1 MKFLYTDDQK
11 SFQESIG
18 DFLAQECT
26 PETIRA
32 SWETETAR
40 SPDLWAK
47 LAGMGI
53 TGMLAP
59 EGSGGL
65 GLSEL
70 ELILPLEETGRVA
83 LAEPVLETAALAV
96 PLLRDCGNTEIQEKW
111 LPQLVSGEAI
121 ATVGLAINPV
131 VSDAHIADLLV
142 LQNGEDEIHAVEK
155 AQVSCTPQ
163 PATDPSRKLFTI
175 AWTPSAETCI
185 ASGEEGRQLL
195 AATLDRAALGIAAQ
209 LIGAAQQMVDI
220 AVEYAKDRQQFGAAI
235 GSFQA
240 VKHMIASVQVAIEFA
255 RAPLARAAWSVAQGN
270 TTRATDVS
278 QAKLLASEAA
288 LQAAR
293 VALQVHGGIGY
304 TWEVHLHIWM
314 KRVWA
319 LEASFGTRAW
329 HRRRIGA
336 ALFGAEESLPS
347 FGFDSEV

>member
-1 MKFLYTDDQK
+1 MNFLYSEDQR

-18 DFLAQECT
+18 AFLSRECT

-40 SPDLWAK
+40 SPQLWAK
-47 LAGMGI
+47 LAEMGI
-53 TGMLAP
+53 PGMLAP
-59 EGSGGL
+59 EESGGL
-65 GLSEL
+65 GLSEM
-70 ELILPLEETGRVA
+70 ELVLPLEETGRVA
-83 LAEPVLETAALAV
+83 LAEPILETAALAV
-96 PLLRDCGNTEIQEKW
+96 PLLRDCGNAALQAKW
-111 LPQLVSGEAI
+111 MSRLVSGEAV

-131 VSDAHIADLLV
+131 ISDAHIADLIF
-142 LQNGEDEIHAVEK
+142 LQHGDDEIHAVEK
-155 AQVSCTPQ
+155 DQVTLTAQ
-163 PATDPSRKLFTI
+163 PATDPSRKLFTV
-175 AWTPSAETCI
+175 AWSPSADSCLV
-185 ASGEEGRQLL
+185 AGEQGKELL
-195 AATLDRAALGIAAQ
+195 AATLDRAALGISAQ
-209 LIGAAQQMVDI
+209 LVGAAQQLVDI
-220 AVEYAKDRQQFGAAI
+220 AVDYAKDRQQFGVAI

-255 RAPLARAAWSVAQGN
+255 RAPLARAAWSVAHA
-270 TTRATDVS
+270 TSTRATDVS

-314 KRVWA
+314 KRIWA

-336 ALFGAEESLPS
+336 ALFGESVSLPS